1 MRKNW
6 KSKCLAWVLAGTTTL
21 SGFPAISVY
30 AETTEPPML
39 ADFNFDVGAV
49 DGKFQG
55 GNALGLT
62 NGNCQTKVKVSKDKA
77 LYLNGSD
84 SFLNIT
90 AADGSSILAGKENIT
105 VSYDAKPEKGSK
117 SWTFFAAPNANT
129 QEYKNEHYLGAL
141 HTTSNIKVERYNNS
155 GGRPGGLSVEDTVNG
170 EWTHVDLVISETE
183 LKLYVNGT
191 MTKQLQTADTYK
203 LSNIVGTEG
212 ILQVGKANW
221 ESGEYYK
228 GLIDN
233 YRIYDGILSEKA
245 IQAQYQEFR
254 DTIDSIEN
262 MPAIQKDYDALELI
276 NVDDVRGNL
285 PLIRQGKYGSKIEW
299 TSDKPEVITD
309 SAEGGLYDGGIVTRP
324 EAGSQPQKVTLT
336 ARLTAV
342 NSVSPTESGETKTKT
357 FDVTVQPKE
366 ANIDTDYTGGYLWA
380 NFGTN
385 GGYEKIFFGYSE
397 DGLEWKKIN
406 KVDGVSQPILTNNAS
421 GSDLGVRDPHLIRS
435 AEGDKYW
442 IIGTDLHAEGGGAGG
457 SGWDQYGASQNI
469 VVWESSD
476 LVNWS
481 EPRLVYAGFEYAGCV
496 WAPEAMYDDTTGDY
510 VVYWSARDYSK
521 KGTEED
527 ALRVYV
533 CRTRDFNTFS
543 EPRVWLS
550 EDQDSGK
557 EVNIID
563 STIVKDKGKFYR
575 FSTSDWNTV
584 VDVSDT
590 LDTEDV
596 LDVRNGEQKSTPNG
610 SWTRLVTRSGSAEA
624 GFDGREGLTV
634 YQLPDGRFCVM
645 GDHNGYKAFVTND
658 LSSGKFTE
666 ATANFVDGTFR
677 HGTVMRLSETEEA
690 RILEAFKDKTT
701 IVPDDPIQEPVLTYD
716 FEQDLGKT
724 QMTDT
729 AAGDDSKDN
738 GKLYG
743 KAQVVYDEET
753 KSNVLKLDGSD
764 GAYAEIPQGFFDN
777 RNFMSISM
785 DVKSEMG
792 SGNFFTF
799 TYGKDNS
806 KYDFLRIRGTQVRN
820 AITTGSYTA
829 EKEVKASGA
838 LTGKWQKVVLVIEG
852 VNMKLY
858 LDGSLVDENKNTE
871 VITAALGTDL
881 LAYLGKSFYDDD
893 YFKGSFDNF
902 KVYNRALTEE
912 EIVADVIDKVPLLK
926 NTVIGTIPENPL
938 ELRGTD
944 DHTAVTSVIDREK
957 NEITSYVRKGTNLK
971 AVPVKLGLLTKDA
984 VVTVDGKPFTEGTLD
999 LSKDV
1004 QVKITLSNKTETYT
1018 LKTPKIAGNPVLPGQ
1033 YADPDIDY
1041 FDGKFWIY
1049 PTTDG
1054 YPGWSGTLFHA
1065 FSSVDMV
1072 NWEDEGVI
1080 MELANDNP
1088 GVNDKG
1094 VQIAKS
1100 PWAVKGSAWAPTIEK
1115 KNGKYYFYYCG
1126 KKSDG
1131 ASAIG
1136 VAVADH
1142 PAGPYTDKGEALLTT
1157 DMCKAAGVEMGQA
1170 IDPSIFTEDDGTSY
1184 ILFGNGKAAIAQL
1197 NEDMVSIKEG
1207 TLKQINGLTEFRESV
1222 VVIKVDG
1229 KYHWTWSCDDANS
1242 PDYHVNYGVSDKLIQ
1257 DDGKVNVTLK
1267 KKDFLIKREELGILG
1282 SAHQSVLH
1290 VKDASGKDRYFMAY
1304 HRFYTPIG
1312 IFTDAF
1318 GVHRETCIDEIT
1330 FNTNGEMEITPTL
1343 EGVPA
1348 VVMPKEDGSID
1359 LNPDITDQGSGKF
1372 ELTVPEFTPNPDTP
1386 ATIVLPDQLADS
1398 IKDSQEKEVSIDVKV
1413 PESLIV
1419 DGNVAVGAVT
1429 LPKEVLEAVK
1439 AGEKNL
1445 VVSINGGSSY
1455 QWTFTGTDLASSDL
1469 ADINLMIQ
1477 QNSADKDAQVKPL
1490 IKSDE
1495 QAMVLAFAEQGT
1507 LPGSKVTVNV
1517 SAMGWKPGDKVTLC
1531 YYNAEKGVLEEQNV
1545 TCTVDQNGNVSIAVA
1560 KGGKYVL
1567 KKKVSVVVKVKSVS
1581 LNKTKLTLKPGES
1594 FTLKANVLPTNATNQ
1609 GVEWESK
1616 KTSVATVR
1624 NGKVTAKKAGTAD
1637 IVVKTKDGGFKA
1649 TCKVTVKI
1657 PVSKVTLNKTKLT
1670 LGAKEKIT
1678 LKATITPKN
1687 ATNKKVSWSTSKKS
1701 VATVSS
1707 KGVVT
1712 AKKTGKVTITAKA
1725 DGKKKTCSIVVKKA
1739 PSKITLN
1746 AKKKT
1751 LKKGKKFQIK
1761 VKLPKNTASNKITY
1775 KTSNKKVATV
1785 TASGKVT
1792 AKKKGKAT
1800 ITVTTFN
1807 KKKAKIV
1814 ITVK

>member
-1 MRKNW
+1 MKKNW
-6 KSKCLAWVLAGTTTL
+6 KSRCLAWVLAGTTVF
-21 SGFPAISVY
+21 SGFPAISAY
-30 AETTEPPML
+30 AETTEPAKL

-49 DGKFQG
+49 DGKYQG
-55 GNALGLT
+55 GNALGAT
-62 NGNCQTKVKVSKDKA
+62 NGDCQTQVKVSKDKA
-77 LYLNGSD
+77 LYLNGTD

-90 AADGSSILAGKENIT
+90 TADGKSILAGKENIT
-105 VSYDAKPEKGSK
+105 VSYDAKPESGSK

-129 QEYKNEHYLGAL
+129 QKYNEEHYMGVL
-141 HTTSNIKVERYNNS
+141 HTKANLKVERYNNS
-155 GGRPGGLSVEDTVNG
+155 GKRPDNSSFEVAVNE

-183 LKLYVNGT
+183 TKLYVNGT
-191 MTKQLQTADTYK
+191 LKQQLGSTFK
-203 LSNIVGTEG
+203 LSDIIGTQG
-212 ILQVGKANW
+212 VLQVGKANW
-221 ESGEYYK
+221 ESGEYYR

-233 YRIYDGILSEKA
+233 YRIYDGILSEEA

-262 MPAIQKDYDALELI
+262 MTAIQKDYEALELL
-276 NVDDVRGNL
+276 NMDDVRGNL
-285 PLIRQGKYGSKIEW
+285 PLIREGKYGSKIEW
-299 TSDKPEVITD
+299 TSSKPEVITD

-324 EAGSQPQKVTLT
+324 NAGSQPQEVKLT
-336 ARLTAV
+336 ARLTEV
-342 NSVSPTESGETKTKT
+342 DPVSPSQGAQTKTKT

-366 ANIDTDYTGGYLWA
+366 ANLDTDYTGGYLWA
-380 NFGTN
+380 NFGIN

-406 KVDGVSQPILTNNAS
+406 KVDGVSQPILKNNAP

-457 SGWDQYGASQNI
+457 SGWNELSASQNI
-469 VVWESSD
+469 VVWESSN
-476 LVNWS
+476 LVDWS
-481 EPRLVYAGFEYAGCV
+481 EPRLVYAGFEHAGCV
-496 WAPEAMYDDTTGDY
+496 WAPEAIYDDTTGDY
-510 VVYWSARDYSK
+510 VVYWSARDYTK
-521 KGTEED
+521 KDTEEN

-543 EPRVWLS
+543 EPQVWLS
-550 EDQDSGK
+550 EDQDSGE

-563 STIVKDKGKFYR
+563 TTMVKDNGKFYR
-575 FSTSDWNTV
+575 LSTSDWNTV
-584 VDVSDT
+584 IDVSDT

-596 LDVRNGEQKSTPNG
+596 LDVRNGEQKSTPKG
-610 SWTRLVTRSGSAEA
+610 SWTRLVTRSGSGAA

-634 YQLPDGRFCVM
+634 YQLPDERFCVM
-645 GDHNGYKAFVTND
+645 GDNQGYKAFVTDD
-658 LSSGKFTE
+658 LSSGKFTAE
-666 ATANFVDGTFR
+666 TANFVDGKFR
-677 HGTVMRLSETEEA
+677 HGTVVRLSKTEEA
-690 RILEAFKDKTT
+690 RVLEAFKDRTT
-701 IVPDDPIQEPVLTYD
+701 IVPDEPIQEPVLTYD

-729 AAGDDSKDN
+729 ATGDISKDN

-743 KAQVVYDEET
+743 KAQVVFDEET
-753 KSNVLKLDGSD
+753 KSNVLKLDGSE

-785 DVKSEMG
+785 DVKSEKD

-799 TYGKDNS
+799 AYGKDS
-806 KYDFLRIRGTQVRN
+806 TKYNFLRVRGTEVRN

-829 EKEVKASGA
+829 EKDVKASGA
-838 LTGKWQKVVLVIEG
+838 LTGKWQNVVIVIEG

-881 LAYLGKSFYDDD
+881 LAYLGKSFYQDS
-893 YFKGSFDNF
+893 YFKGCFDNF

-912 EIVADVIDKVPLLK
+912 EIVAAVVDKVPLLK
-926 NTVIGTIPENPL
+926 NTVIGTIPDNPL
-938 ELRGTD
+938 DLRGTD

-957 NEITSYVRKGTNLK
+957 KEINSYVRRGTNLK
-971 AVPVKLGLLTKDA
+971 AVPVTFSLLTKDA
-984 VVTVDGKPFTEGTLD
+984 KVTVDGKAFTEGILD

-1004 QVKITLSNKTETYT
+1004 QLKITFSDKTETYT
-1018 LKTPKIAGNPVLPGQ
+1018 IKTPKIAGNPVLPGQ

-1072 NWEDEGVI
+1072 NWVDEGVI
-1080 MELANDNP
+1080 MELANENP
-1088 GVNDKG
+1088 GKNENG

-1100 PWAVKGSAWAPTIEK
+1100 PWAVEGSAWAPTIEK

-1126 KKSDG
+1126 KKSGG

-1142 PAGPYTDKGEALLTT
+1142 PAGPYKDIGDPLLTT
-1157 DMCKAAGVEMGQA
+1157 DMCKAANVEMGQA
-1170 IDPSIFTEDDGTSY
+1170 IDPSIFTDDDGTSY
-1184 ILFGNGKAAIAQL
+1184 ILFGNGKAALAQL

-1207 TLKQINGLTEFRESV
+1207 TLKQINGVTDFRESV
-1222 VVIKVDG
+1222 IVTKVDG

-1242 PDYHVNYGVSDKLIQ
+1242 PNYHVNYGVSDKLIQ

-1267 KKDFLIKREELGILG
+1267 KKNLLSKQEELGILG

-1318 GVHRETCIDEIT
+1318 GVHRETCIDEI
-1330 FNTNGEMEITPTL
+1330 FFENGEMVITPTL

-1348 VVMPKEDGSID
+1348 VIMLKEDGSVE
-1359 LNPDITDQGSGKF
+1359 LNPDVTDQGNGKF
-1372 ELTVPEFTPNPDTP
+1372 DLTVPEFTPNPDKP

-1398 IKDSQEKEVSIDVKV
+1398 IKDSQEKEISVNVKV
-1413 PESLIV
+1413 PSSLVV
-1419 DGNVAVGAVT
+1419 DGNVAVDAVT

-1455 QWTFTGTDLASSDL
+1455 QWTFTGKDLASTGLSDV
-1469 ADINLMIQ
+1469 NLMIQ
-1477 QNSADKDAQVKPL
+1477 QKSADKDAQVKPL

-1495 QAMVLAFAEQGT
+1495 QAMVLAFAEQGA
-1507 LPGSKVTVNV
+1507 LPGSKVTVDV
-1517 SAMGWKPGDKVTLC
+1517 SAMGWKAGDKVTLC
-1531 YYNAEKGVLEEQNV
+1531 YYNAQKGILEEQNV
-1545 TCTVDQNGNVSIAVA
+1545 TCTVDQNGNVSISVA

-1567 KKKVSVVVKVKSVS
+1567 KKKISVAVKVKSVS

-1594 FTLKANVLPTNATNQ
+1594 FTLKATVLPADATNK

-1616 KTSVATVR
+1616 KTSVATVKD
-1624 NGKVTAKKAGTAD
+1624 GKVTAKKAGTAD
-1637 IVVKTKDGGFKA
+1637 IIVKTKDGGFKA

-1657 PVSKVTLNKTKLT
+1657 PVSKVKLNKTKLT
-1670 LGAKEKIT
+1670 LGAKEKFT

-1687 ATNKKVSWSTSKKS
+1687 ATNKTVKWSTGKKS
-1701 VATVSS
+1701 VATVSQ

-1712 AKKTGKVTITAKA
+1712 AKKTGKAVISAKVDGITKKCTIT
-1725 DGKKKTCSIVVKKA
+1725 VKKA
-1739 PSKITLN
+1739 PKKITLN

-1761 VKLPKNTASNKITY
+1761 AKLPKGTASNKITY
-1775 KTSNKKVATV
+1775 KTSNKKVAIV
-1785 TASGKVT
+1785 SASGKVT

-1807 KKKAKIV
+1807 NKKAKIV